1 MSRLILA
8 LALFGTAQAAC
19 PNSCSGHGTCGSDD
33 TCTCFQDW
41 VMGDQNGGD
50 CSDRKCPYEI
60 SWVSA
65 PDENGFVHGYA
76 ECAGRGI
83 CDRSSGQC
91 DCFDGF
97 TGKACAY
104 TTCPNECSGHGTCEY
119 VEELTVG
126 SVAGDYYSDV
136 FKGFH
141 TESVALDY
149 VNTLWDAG
157 KSRAC
162 LCDPMYTEVDCS
174 RKMCSK
180 GNDVLDTRSD
190 TTDTLLYQVQ
200 NITINLATDETG
212 EVKNFMGENATFS
225 LIFKTT
231 LNETYKTTPIVYS
244 WARSEQTADAIEAA
258 LLALPNNAIDG
269 VYVNSSSISGIGA
282 SLGSDGMNPASNRTT
297 PGSFGTPLG
306 YEMDTAFLVY
316 FTGASVQG
324 PQNLLM
330 VDVAECKDGCTPMLN
345 GIDVKSWGGTLSS
358 VSEYKPADYNNYEV
372 QSYCLL
378 LVFEIGNMSAPPRS
392 SRLNRIFFLSTG
404 RWHVFSHTH
413 SFALSPLVSPLALL
427 SQSLAV
433 RPPWQVR
440 L

>member
-1 MSRLILA
+1 MSRIVLA

-19 PNSCSGHGTCGSDD
+19 PNSCSGHGTCGADD

-41 VMGDQNGGD
+41 IMGDQNGGD

-65 PDENGFVHGYA
+65 PDTNGFVHGYA

-91 DCFDGF
+91 ECFDGF

-104 TTCPNECSGHGTCEY
+104 TTCPNDCSGHGTCEY
-119 VEELTVG
+119 VEELTIA
-126 SVAGDYYSDV
+126 STPGDYYNDV
-136 FKGFH
+136 FEGFH
-141 TESVALDY
+141 TTSVALDY

-190 TTDTLLYQVQ
+190 TTDDLVYQVQ
-200 NITINLATDETG
+200 NITINLQTDETG
-212 EVKNFMGENATFS
+212 EVKNYMSENATFA

-244 WARSEQTADAIEAA
+244 WARSEQTADAIEKA

-269 VYVNSSSISGIGA
+269 VYVNSSSISGTGA
-282 SLGSDGMNPASNRTT
+282 SLGSDGMNPAVG
-297 PGSFGTPLG
+297 GSPAGAPLG

-316 FTGASVQG
+316 FTGSSVQG

-358 VSEYKPADYNNYEV
+358 VSEYKPADYNNYECGRRGKCDYDSGLCDCFEGYTGYKCQV
-372 QSYCLL
+372 Q
-378 LVFEIGNMSAPPRS
+378 
-392 SRLNRIFFLSTG
+392 T
-404 RWHVFSHTH
+404 
-413 SFALSPLVSPLALL
+413 ALI
-427 SQSLAV
+427 
-433 RPPWQVR
+433 
-440 L
+440 